1 MTNLSNLVELI
12 VLTRFVWLTGDSVGS
27 IAVIRQAAADSTR
40 QTVVSGDE
48 LSWVQ
53 QHMITHVLKL
63 RHTSTD
69 RTTDCF

>member
-48 LSWVQ
+48 LS
-53 QHMITHVLKL
+53 
-63 RHTSTD
+63 
-69 RTTDCF
+69 